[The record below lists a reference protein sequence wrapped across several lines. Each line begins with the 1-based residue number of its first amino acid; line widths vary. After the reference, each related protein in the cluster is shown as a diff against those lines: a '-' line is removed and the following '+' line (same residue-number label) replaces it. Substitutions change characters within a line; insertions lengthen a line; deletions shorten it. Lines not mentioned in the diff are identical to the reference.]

1 VNSLPAQT
9 ITSTVPEGV
18 VDRVQ
23 FWAGNVLIT
32 GNVANTDFNLA
43 GSVASTDAASFTQ
56 GANVVFNTT
65 SLTDGTWV
73 WKSRGTNGGGTGPFS
88 NVSANV
94 AYVRG
99 QAPDL
104 IIQGTP
110 IVNSSGVTIA
120 GSVQKSGTFAFVN
133 EPADALQF
141 TGNLAYK
148 GMVFTTDAFMAGIG
162 TEVGNVT
169 GVIAPAANCS
179 MSVSFNT
186 TVLTDVRANVGVDA
200 GSAVYY
206 ATAPWNQ
213 STYNSNGFAGLSWSS
228 WNLIG
233 LSLNDSGALEGVIR
247 FNTTS
252 DTAIDFANLNGNV
265 IAFGVSST
273 LLPATWS
280 DITPTVGPDG
290 IPRINYTK
298 GFSGNTVIFDAG
310 PNTFQIPGISAGNVL
325 VNSQADSWLNY
336 RFFV

>member
-1 VNSLPAQT
+1 
-9 ITSTVPEGV
+9 
-18 VDRVQ
+18 
-23 FWAGNVLIT
+23 
-32 GNVANTDFNLA
+32 
-43 GSVASTDAASFTQ
+43 
-56 GANVVFNTT
+56 VVFNNT
-65 SLTDGTWV
+65 SLADGTWA
-73 WKSRGTNGGGTGPFS
+73 WKTRGTNGGGTGPFS
-88 NVSANV
+88 DVSANV
-94 AYVRG
+94 VYARG

-104 IIQGTP
+104 IIVGTP
-110 IVNSSGVTIA
+110 IVDTNGVTIA

-133 EPADALQF
+133 SPADTLQF
-141 TGNLAYK
+141 TGNSVYK
-148 GMVFTTDAFMAGIG
+148 GMIFTADAYMAGIG

-179 MSVSFNT
+179 MSISHNT
-186 TVLTDVRANVGVDA
+186 TALTDIRSAMGIKAGV
-200 GSAVYY
+200 AVYY

-213 STYNSNGFAGLSWSS
+213 STYNSDGFAGLSWSD
-228 WNLIG
+228 WNLVG
-233 LSLNDSGALEGVIR
+233 LSLNDSGALGGVIR

-252 DTAIDFANLNGNV
+252 DTAIDFASKNGNV

-273 LLPATWS
+273 LIPTTWS

-325 VNSQADSWLNY
+325 VNGQADSWLNY